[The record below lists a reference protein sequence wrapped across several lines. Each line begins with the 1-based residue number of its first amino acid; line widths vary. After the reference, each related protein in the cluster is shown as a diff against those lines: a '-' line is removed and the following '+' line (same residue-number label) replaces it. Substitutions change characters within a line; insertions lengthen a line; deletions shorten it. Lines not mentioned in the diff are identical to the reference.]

1 MQLDMQGLLK
11 KLVKVKLLKK
21 IDIGG
26 LSLILEDS
34 KSERIAFVSSISKIV
49 VCPILHKNVN

>member
-1 MQLDMQGLLK
+1 MQGLLK